1 MILSPNPHHKFVKTT
16 PKPNATKNNKG
27 ELVGPLDG
35 VEVWDTIIGVVV
47 VDDVCEIGVGT
58 PLRVVVCVP
67 PAARS

>member
-1 MILSPNPHHKFVKTT
+1 MKTT